1 MLTRYVQIIDN
12 TQLDCTLMITLF
24 FYVANSGH
32 FKDAQ
37 SYKIWITN
45 HITDMEEALSL
56 SLPANDQVP

>member
-12 TQLDCTLMITLF
+12 TQLDHTLMIRLF

-32 FKDAQ
+32 FKVAQ
-37 SYKIWITN
+37 SYEIWITN

-56 SLPANDQVP
+56 SFSK